1 MRSPSVDEE
10 GVEEGGRGRL
20 VHTRKIWR
28 GRVETIRRGEAE
40 RWIWPWRRGGEREG
54 HADGSFMQG
63 AIVNQ
68 SRGSVSRVC
77 GPGVTTGRA
86 GMIEGE
92 EREGG
97 IGTINIVFATILG
110 TSAERP
116 AL

>member
-1 MRSPSVDEE
+1 MERQSRDYSS
-10 GVEEGGRGRL
+10 
-20 VHTRKIWR
+20 
-28 GRVETIRRGEAE
+28 RRGGEVDMAMG
-40 RWIWPWRRGGEREG
+40 RGGEREG